1 MEAIQMW
8 TAVKCL
14 STERKSLLWDDCL
27 NPCGLSLLTERSQA
41 ENHTSSKS
49 AHAQGKGSDGLD
61 LSLTCVSLF
70 YGYLSTSALV
80 KTLVRQRHDRKPS
93 SWLNRLLGLTVFL
106 LINCSLYEPLL
117 NPLRWWEQHPNKYP
131 PLWLQYVRRNAKD
144 FAVISEFWILKQL
157 IHWPNTDV
165 LVIKSLPL
173 RMWFSCMCLVFL
185 SLP

>member
-61 LSLTCVSLF
+61 LPLTCVSLF

-80 KTLVRQRHDRKPS
+80 RKLVRQRRDRKPS

-117 NPLRWWEQHPNKYP
+117 NPLRWWEQHPNKSP
-131 PLWLQYVRRNAKD
+131 PLWLHYVRRNAKD
-144 FAVISEFWILKQL
+144 SAVISEFWFWNSWYI
-157 IHWPNTDV
+157 D
-165 LVIKSLPL
+165 
-173 RMWFSCMCLVFL
+173 CLQMYW
-185 SLP
+185 